1 MKCKLN
7 IWQKVNKFGTL
18 TLYPSRH
25 KTVHVTMV
33 SVTEEPMLFADVE
46 KDVGSHI
53 NSPLAGAAR
62 RAHASKGERWS

>member
-18 TLYPSRH
+18 TLNPPWH

-33 SVTEEPMLFADVE
+33 SVTGEPMVFENAE

-62 RAHASKGERWS
+62 RAHASEGERWS